1 MLIGRRGLL
10 VGAVG
15 MIAAGCARVVAR
27 PGAQAAAAVP
37 EFDAWSQEARGMLSD
52 ALLAL
57 RTFDS
62 FHAFR
67 VSTTASSSMRLG
79 AELAWDPPS
88 GAAWDEAT
96 HVARGLRGRA
106 EQLFLAVTNAQINPD
121 LWREQR
127 RTADAAHDLVDLGSA
142 VAAYRD
148 RIDRLGVGDA
158 SGALDQLDKVWV
170 QWEASAARWQVSRS
184 EAIGCGS

>member
-1 MLIGRRGLL
+1 MLLGRRRLL
-10 VGAVG
+10 LASLGV
-15 MIAAGCARVVAR
+15 IAAGCARAVPR
-27 PGAQAAAAVP
+27 PGAQAAPAAP
-37 EFDAWSQEARGMLSD
+37 DFDAWSQEARGMLSD
-52 ALLAL
+52 ALEAL

-106 EQLFLAVTNAQINPD
+106 EQLFLAVTNAQIHPAQ
-121 LWREQR
+121 WREQR
-127 RTADAAHDLVDLGSA
+127 TTGDAAHDLVDLGSA

-158 SGALDQLDKVWV
+158 SGALDQLDKVWA

-184 EAIGCGS
+184 EPIGCGS